1 MKKFSKMTVF
11 WTGYHRSAKK
21 LPILHFQKNH
31 FFLSQIPQLVIFLQI
46 GDFPFGNEFFQKIF
60 QPPYQ
65 MQRYIITVTI
75 EEIIEST
82 TESFVRN
89 TSLTI
94 AIDAREFY
102 FLLKRRKWMPMGQNG
117 ENGEHTEPKWF
128 FCSYP
133 LSNISTCFVKLT
145 KACKSI
151 ILNW

>member
-1 MKKFSKMTVF
+1 M
-11 WTGYHRSAKK
+11 
-21 LPILHFQKNH
+21 
-31 FFLSQIPQLVIFLQI
+31 IFLQI

-102 FLLKRRKWMPMGQNG
+102 LPINTKIWMLMVQNAG
-117 ENGEHTEPKWF
+117 NG
-128 FCSYP
+128 
-133 LSNISTCFVKLT
+133 
-145 KACKSI
+145 
-151 ILNW
+151 